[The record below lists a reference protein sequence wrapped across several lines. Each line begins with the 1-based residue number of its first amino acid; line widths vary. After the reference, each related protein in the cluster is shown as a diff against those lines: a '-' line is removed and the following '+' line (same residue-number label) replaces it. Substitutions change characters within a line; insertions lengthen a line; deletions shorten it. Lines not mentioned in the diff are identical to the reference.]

1 MDGNEKEIKN
11 FKKIENFFKIDLII
25 KNLINNTF
33 PNNADRN
40 NPSEIISYVQK
51 LNDTIDRIELLFLR
65 IVRSFEFG
73 SNIEEYIENTF
84 KKYQQQVLEC
94 GYNYY
99 RLEQT
104 FIKMFTSMSP
114 ELVKK
119 VNEEIIGYSCFI
131 DLEDILSQS
140 TSINEILH
148 VFHTYVVNNENIL
161 QSSMMQL
168 EKGRT
173 RLYGEK
179 TPIATSIFDGL
190 DNFMAD
196 SEKTILSISDNHI
209 IIMLRDFGHATTL
222 DINIDKENAWI
233 DYFIPKVCNYL
244 MVNSLPGIR
253 KIEEGTYFPTAKGMI
268 VVKTADLAHYINDF
282 IKKIPTDNEMFVK
295 GGLMYEWTLTST
307 GEKFMKVFNN
317 PNSSENIEKR

>member
-295 GGLMYEWTLTST
+295 GGLMYEWTLTPT

-317 PNSSENIEKR
+317 PNSSENTEKR

>member
-1 MDGNEKEIKN
+1 M
-11 FKKIENFFKIDLII
+11 
-25 KNLINNTF
+25 
-33 PNNADRN
+33 
-40 NPSEIISYVQK
+40 VQ
-51 LNDTIDRIELLFLR
+51 
-65 IVRSFEFG
+65 S
-73 SNIEEYIENTF
+73 
-84 KKYQQQVLEC
+84 
-94 GYNYY
+94 
-99 RLEQT
+99 
-104 FIKMFTSMSP
+104 
-114 ELVKK
+114 
-119 VNEEIIGYSCFI
+119 
-131 DLEDILSQS
+131 
-140 TSINEILH
+140 
-148 VFHTYVVNNENIL
+148 
-161 QSSMMQL
+161 

-179 TPIATSIFDGL
+179 TQIATSIFDGL

>member
-51 LNDTIDRIELLFLR
+51 LNDTIDRIELLLLR

-84 KKYQQQVLEC
+84 KKYQQQVLDC

-295 GGLMYEWTLTST
+295 GGLMYEWTLTPT

>member
-11 FKKIENFFKIDLII
+11 FKKIENFFQIDLII

-161 QSSMMQL
+161 QSSMMKL

-222 DINIDKENAWI
+222 DINIDKENTWI

>member
-244 MVNSLPGIR
+244 MVNSLPGIQ

-295 GGLMYEWTLTST
+295 GGLMYEWTLTPT

-317 PNSSENIEKR
+317 PNSSENTEKR

>member
-119 VNEEIIGYSCFI
+119 VNEEIIGYSCLI
-131 DLEDILSQS
+131 DLEDILSQT

-295 GGLMYEWTLTST
+295 GGLMYEWTLTPT

>member
-295 GGLMYEWTLTST
+295 GGLMYEWTLTPT

>member
-94 GYNYY
+94 GDNDY

-104 FIKMFTSMSP
+104 FIKMITSMSP

-168 EKGRT
+168 EKGKT

>member
-222 DINIDKENAWI
+222 DINIDKENTWI

-295 GGLMYEWTLTST
+295 GGLMYEWTLTHT

>member
-168 EKGRT
+168 EKGKT

-295 GGLMYEWTLTST
+295 GGLMYEWTLTPT

>member
-51 LNDTIDRIELLFLR
+51 LNDTIDRIELLLLR

-84 KKYQQQVLEC
+84 KKYQQQVLDC

-209 IIMLRDFGHATTL
+209 IIMLRDFGHATAL

>member
-51 LNDTIDRIELLFLR
+51 LNETIDRIELLFLR

-104 FIKMFTSMSP
+104 FIKIFTSMSP

-268 VVKTADLAHYINDF
+268 VVKTADLN
-282 IKKIPTDNEMFVK
+282 
-295 GGLMYEWTLTST
+295 
-307 GEKFMKVFNN
+307 
-317 PNSSENIEKR
+317 

>member
-51 LNDTIDRIELLFLR
+51 LNETIDRIELLFLR

-104 FIKMFTSMSP
+104 FIKIFTSMSP

-295 GGLMYEWTLTST
+295 GGLMYEWTLTPT

>member
-11 FKKIENFFKIDLII
+11 YKKIENFFKIDLII

>member
-295 GGLMYEWTLTST
+295 GGLMYEWTLTPT
-307 GEKFMKVFNN
+307 GEKFMKAFNN

>member
-161 QSSMMQL
+161 QSSMMKL

-222 DINIDKENAWI
+222 DINIDKENTWI

-268 VVKTADLAHYINDF
+268 VVKTADLPI
-282 IKKIPTDNEMFVK
+282 T
-295 GGLMYEWTLTST
+295 
-307 GEKFMKVFNN
+307 
-317 PNSSENIEKR
+317 